1 MGSGGRADKAAK
13 SGFCNASGRDSLIPF
28 GQNRTRSV
36 TAPCPEPAP
45 CPVVRRRLVTLSAAL
60 SLGLVAPWAAAL
72 DAAPGKIVLTISGH
86 VAHANAG
93 DRADFDMAMLEKLP
107 QHSFTTATPWYP
119 QPKTFTGPLLRD
131 VLAAAGAKGTLL
143 RAVALNDYKIDIPAG
158 DAEAF
163 DVIVARLL
171 DGRPMAVR
179 DKGPLFIVY
188 PFDSRS
194 DLRSERYYSR
204 SAWQL
209 RTLEVK

>member
-1 MGSGGRADKAAK
+1 MP
-13 SGFCNASGRDSLIPF
+13 L
-28 GQNRTRSV
+28 
-36 TAPCPEPAP
+36 
-45 CPVVRRRLVTLSAAL
+45 VRRHRRRVVSLSAAL
-60 SLGLVAPWAAAL
+60 LLGLVTPWATAL
-72 DAAPGKIVLTISGH
+72 DTVAGKVVLTITGH
-86 VAHANAG
+86 VAQANAG
-93 DRADFDMAMLEKLP
+93 DHADFDMAMLEKLP
-107 QHSFTTATPWYP
+107 QHSFTTSTPWFP

-131 VLAAAGAKGTLL
+131 VLAAAGAQGALL
-143 RAVALNDYKIDIPAG
+143 RAVALNDYKIDIPAA

-171 DGRPMAVR
+171 DGKPMAVR

-209 RTLEVK
+209 RALEVK